1 MNKQAGIVVFE
12 MVGWIGLILSIIG
25 LIGVFVLGIG
35 WVTLAFGT
43 VLLIGSDFGKRALK
57 EEDKKEPTMHCAVQH
72 GVDENQRKYSD
83 NFQCYDL

>member
-57 EEDKKEPTMHCAVQH
+57 EEGKKEEKKDRGA
-72 GVDENQRKYSD
+72 
-83 NFQCYDL
+83 

>member
-1 MNKQAGIVVFE
+1 
-12 MVGWIGLILSIIG
+12 LSIIG

-57 EEDKKEPTMHCAVQH
+57 EEGKKEEKKDRGA
-72 GVDENQRKYSD
+72 
-83 NFQCYDL
+83 

>member
-35 WVTLAFGT
+35 WVTWAFGT
-43 VLLIGSDFGKRALK
+43 VLEVGSYYGKKALK
-57 EEDKKEPTMHCAVQH
+57 EEGKKEEKKDRGA
-72 GVDENQRKYSD
+72 
-83 NFQCYDL
+83 

>member
-43 VLLIGSDFGKRALK
+43 VLEVGSYYGKKALK
-57 EEDKKEPTMHCAVQH
+57 EEGK
-72 GVDENQRKYSD
+72 R
-83 NFQCYDL
+83 